1 MLKALTSVKS
11 VVGIHN
17 VPIHIE
23 TLKSHKT
30 VICFAAS
37 HLTNTLYVCCRVFE
51 KLRCEKRLLEDKYRS
66 LKDKYIRLKTDIK
79 ISMERRKR
87 RDGGG
92 TTTASETEHSS
103 SRKAGVATDMPSD
116 TR

>member
-1 MLKALTSVKS
+1 MLKALTSMKN
-11 VVGIHN
+11 GISIHT
-17 VPIHIE
+17 VPIHSK
-23 TLKSHKT
+23 TLKCYKT
-30 VICFAAS
+30 VIWFATLY
-37 HLTNTLYVCCRVFE
+37 LTNTLYVCCRVFE

-87 RDGGG
+87 RDAGG
-92 TTTASETEHSS
+92 TTTASETENSS
-103 SRKAGVATDMPSD
+103 SRKAGITTDMPSD

>member
-1 MLKALTSVKS
+1 MKVLTSMKN
-11 VVGIHN
+11 GINVHT
-17 VPIHIE
+17 VPIHSK
-23 TLKSHKT
+23 TLKSYKT
-30 VICFAAS
+30 VICFAAFY
-37 HLTNTLYVCCRVFE
+37 LTNTLYVCCRVFE

-87 RDGGG
+87 RDAGG
-92 TTTASETEHSS
+92 TTTASDTEHSS
-103 SRKAGVATDMPSD
+103 SRKAGTATDKPAD

>member
-1 MLKALTSVKS
+1 MIWYASFHLTS
-11 VVGIHN
+11 
-17 VPIHIE
+17 
-23 TLKSHKT
+23 
-30 VICFAAS
+30 
-37 HLTNTLYVCCRVFE
+37 TLYVCCRVFE

-87 RDGGG
+87 RDAGG
-92 TTTASETEHSS
+92 TTTASETEHST
-103 SRKAGVATDMPSD
+103 SRKAGVATGMSAD